1 MILIADSGSTKTDW
15 RLIDHSGAIQQAKT
29 QGLNPFFKTSQDCL
43 STFKNDLIPQF
54 GQLNLDLVKEIW
66 FYGSGCSSEKN
77 CSVLKVAF
85 EAIFLNADINIE
97 HDLLGAARALCGDKP
112 GIAAIL
118 GTGSNSCYFDGH
130 EIVRNVTALGYILGD
145 EGSGSNIGKKLIKDF
160 LDQELPTTIRDRFDE
175 HFGYSKEQ
183 LLDEVYTGDLPNRF
197 LASFAKWV
205 IELKN
210 HEEYAFDL
218 VKSCIDS
225 FLNKHILKYNQHKE
239 VPLHVVGS
247 IGYFNKPLL
256 EKLCKEK
263 SIVLGTV
270 IRTPISGLV
279 LFHAK
284 R

>member
-15 RLIDHSGAIQQAKT
+15 RLIDAAGTIQQAKT
-29 QGLNPFFKTSQDCL
+29 QGLNPFFKTSQECL
-43 STFKNDLIPQF
+43 STFKNDLLPQF
-54 GQLNLDLVKEIW
+54 QGVDVALVNEIW

-77 CSVLKVAF
+77 CSVLKMAF
-85 EAIFLNADINIE
+85 EAVFLNSDIHIE
-97 HDLLGAARALCGDKP
+97 HDLLGAARALCGNEP
-112 GIAAIL
+112 GIAAII
-118 GTGSNSCYFDGH
+118 GTGSNSCYFDGE

-160 LDQELPTTIRDRFDE
+160 LDHELPLTVRDRFDKK
-175 HFGYSKEQ
+175 FGYTKEQ

-205 IELKN
+205 IEIKDK
-210 HEEYAFDL
+210 EEYAFDL
-218 VKSCIDS
+218 VKSCLAS
-225 FLNKHILKYNQHKE
+225 FLNKHIVKYDQHKK

-247 IGYFNKPLL
+247 IAYYNKALL

-263 SIVLGTV
+263 SILLGTV
-270 IRTPISGLV
+270 IRTPISGLA

-284 R
+284 

>member
-15 RLIDHSGAIQQAKT
+15 RLIDHSGTIQQAKT

-43 STFKNDLIPQF
+43 TTFENELIPQL
-54 GQLNLDLVKEIW
+54 GQLDLDLVEEIW

-77 CSVLKVAF
+77 CSVLEDAF
-85 EAIFLNADINIE
+85 EAVFSNAVIHIE
-97 HDLLGAARALCGDKP
+97 HDLLGAARDLCGDKP

-118 GTGSNSCYFDGH
+118 GTGSNSCYFDGC

-160 LDQELPTTIRDRFDE
+160 LDQELPIAFKDQFVE
-175 HFGYSKEQ
+175 HFGYTKEQ

-205 IELKN
+205 IEIKN
-210 HEEYAFDL
+210 QDKYAFDL
-218 VKSCIDS
+218 VKSCLES
-225 FLNKHILKYNQHKE
+225 FLNKHIMKYSQHKE

-270 IRTPISGLV
+270 IKTPISGLA

-284 R
+284 